1 MRHTAV
7 VETDLWQRR
16 SFIVKT
22 RSWVGLGVLAW
33 TLLATAPVKA
43 APIELQVFKALDDQ
57 AIRCPEKVV
66 VSEQSQPY
74 REGGYTIDG
83 IANLSAIADRLTI
96 ATVDDFSV
104 TWVGTLK
111 PVYRQ
116 CKATARMVKNGNEA
130 YSDHSYLR
138 LRFTGGKA
146 YLILDMTGMRDAND
160 FTTVIL
166 RKGVSNGN
174 AFWRWGGT
182 D

>member
-1 MRHTAV
+1 V
-7 VETDLWQRR
+7 
-16 SFIVKT
+16 IT
-22 RSWVGLGVLAW
+22 RLWVGLGVLALS
-33 TLLATAPVKA
+33 LLSTAPAKA

-57 AIRCPEKVV
+57 AIRCPEKVIV
-66 VSEQSQPY
+66 NEQAQPY

-83 IANLSAIADRLTI
+83 SANVSAIADRLTL
-96 ATVDDFSV
+96 ATVDDFSA

-111 PVYRQ
+111 PVYQQ
-116 CKATARMVKNGNEA
+116 CKATARMVKNRNEA

-138 LRFTGGKA
+138 LRFIGGKV

-166 RKGVSNGN
+166 RKGVRNGN
-174 AFWRWGGT
+174 AFWSWGGT

>member
-1 MRHTAV
+1 M
-7 VETDLWQRR
+7 
-16 SFIVKT
+16 KT
-22 RSWVGLGVLAW
+22 QLWVGLSALVL

-57 AIRCPEKVV
+57 TIRCPEKITVA
-66 VSEQSQPY
+66 EQPQPY

-83 IANLSAIADRLTI
+83 SANLSAIADRLTL

-111 PVYRQ
+111 PIYRQ

-130 YSDHSYLR
+130 YTDHSYLR
-138 LRFTGGKA
+138 LRLLGGKV

-160 FTTVIL
+160 FTAVIL
-166 RKGVSNGN
+166 RKGVRNGN
-174 AFWRWGGT
+174 AFWSWGGT

>member
-1 MRHTAV
+1 M
-7 VETDLWQRR
+7 
-16 SFIVKT
+16 KM
-22 RSWVGLGVLAW
+22 RSWVGLGALAL
-33 TLLATAPVKA
+33 TLLTTAPVQA

-57 AIRCPEKVV
+57 TIRCPEKVV

-83 IANLSAIADRLTI
+83 SANLTQLTDRVTV
-96 ATVDDFSV
+96 AAVDDFSV

-111 PVYRQ
+111 PAYRQ
-116 CKATARMVKNGNEA
+116 CKATARMVKNGDEA
-130 YSDHSYLR
+130 YADHSYLR
-138 LRFTGGKA
+138 LRFTGGKV

-166 RKGVSNGN
+166 REGVRNGN
-174 AFWRWGGT
+174 AFWSWGGT